1 MNGNSTLQ
9 HCCAE
14 KSVKFFERKC
24 WTKGTFWKFQ
34 PVSVQENRKNQIL
47 ICNIWDSISSSKS
60 KIFYNFQNIYQKPV
74 TYSIVNHV
82 VLNIRTSPNHF
93 IIFKLGTNKWYFF
106 NDNACLTEENK
117 VADNVY
123 IEDINF
129 STCGTNEFNC
139 FDGTW

>member
-1 MNGNSTLQ
+1 MIYFIFY
-9 HCCAE
+9 CE
-14 KSVKFFERKC
+14 
-24 WTKGTFWKFQ
+24 
-34 PVSVQENRKNQIL
+34 PY
-47 ICNIWDSISSSKS
+47 SSKH
-60 KIFYNFQNIYQKPV
+60 KGHHLITI
-74 TYSIVNHV
+74 
-82 VLNIRTSPNHF
+82 

-129 STCGTNEFNC
+129 STCATNEFNC

>member
-1 MNGNSTLQ
+1 MGLSENFNLY
-9 HCCAE
+9 
-14 KSVKFFERKC
+14 KSNLLTDF
-24 WTKGTFWKFQ
+24 
-34 PVSVQENRKNQIL
+34 
-47 ICNIWDSISSSKS
+47 
-60 KIFYNFQNIYQKPV
+60 
-74 TYSIVNHV
+74 IVNHV
-82 VLNIRTSPNHF
+82 VLNIRTPPNHF

>member
-1 MNGNSTLQ
+1 MCKILTIFIVLALL
-9 HCCAE
+9 C
-14 KSVKFFERKC
+14 RK
-24 WTKGTFWKFQ
+24 TDF
-34 PVSVQENRKNQIL
+34 
-47 ICNIWDSISSSKS
+47 
-60 KIFYNFQNIYQKPV
+60 
-74 TYSIVNHV
+74 IVNHV
-82 VLNIRTSPNHF
+82 VLNIRAPPNHF